1 MFRKE
6 ALIMLAMGFIP
17 IVLGLA
23 GAVVFAVFGTV
34 GKSVASKVTPYQGLR
49 LIAETCPVIG

>member
-1 MFRKE
+1 
-6 ALIMLAMGFIP
+6 MLAMGFIP

-23 GAVVFAVFGTV
+23 GAVVFAVFWTV
-34 GKSVASKVTPYQGLR
+34 GKSVASKVTPYQALR